1 MAVFHLEHQFSSS
14 ESGKSVRLS
23 AAVLGPVWTPSHETK
38 NGKFENALTIRGLLG
53 KKKLFFFLSGVGRF
67 LEVQTSAAHSAFF
80 RLWCL
85 SGVPCPVWAP
95 LHESKNRMFENACTI
110 WGLLRKSNFYFF
122 CPGYGRFLRSKLFRT
137 NFSDQ
142 EKKKRPFSNF
152 SWKKKVF
159 KKSFFKHDSSSIMH

>member
-1 MAVFHLEHQFSSS
+1 MSFWCSV
-14 ESGKSVRLS
+14 SGLS
-23 AAVLGPVWTPSHETK
+23 TVAWIQKRNVWKCINYSGSTW
-38 NGKFENALTIRGLLG
+38 
-53 KKKLFFFLSGVGRF
+53 KKKTFFFLSGVGRF

-110 WGLLRKSNFYFF
+110 WVLLRKLNFYFF
-122 CPGYGRFLRSKLFRT
+122 LSGVWSVFEVQTFSDKLFWPR
-137 NFSDQ
+137 
-142 EKKKRPFSNF
+142 KKKWPFSNF

-159 KKSFFKHDSSSIMH
+159 IKSFFKHDSSSIMH

>member
-1 MAVFHLEHQFSSS
+1 MKKILSNSVVLNLETL
-14 ESGKSVRLS
+14 SVRPSVQRRSEPCLS
-23 AAVLGPVWTPSHETK
+23 TLAWIQKRNVWKCINYSGST
-38 NGKFENALTIRGLLG
+38 R
-53 KKKLFFFLSGVGRF
+53 KKKTFFFLSGVGRF

-95 LHESKNRMFENACTI
+95 LHESKNRMFENACTN

-142 EKKKRPFSNF
+142 EKKNDHFPTFHE
-152 SWKKKVF
+152 KKK
-159 KKSFFKHDSSSIMH
+159 FFKNRFLSMIPAP